1 MLPRVHSLI
10 NLYIP
15 VISAQTLFE
24 AEFPDT
30 IEMWKQKA
38 FLSLWDVEGLMSR
51 DSHTL
56 LNLMVVGDSE
66 FEINAGKHFRAN
78 MMYGRKCLIKLVKLK
93 EEPTALDLERQLET
107 LLARFQEIS
116 CS

>member
-24 AEFPDT
+24 AEFPDR

-38 FLSLWDVEGLMSR
+38 FLSLWDIEGLMSR
-51 DSHTL
+51 D
-56 LNLMVVGDSE
+56 
-66 FEINAGKHFRAN
+66 
-78 MMYGRKCLIKLVKLK
+78 
-93 EEPTALDLERQLET
+93 
-107 LLARFQEIS
+107 
-116 CS
+116 